1 MQVNKTGNQCKKA
14 RLKKFAHTNGFPIQ
28 CCLFLLRMSLVF
40 DWTICFFIQI
50 ILDGLSCYLIFLYM
64 IKTIQCC
71 FVSVSESEMQ
81 KTVGTLQ
88 ASLTRIR
95 NELKHHDNPKSPDDK
110 FGEIMSVSFSNFISK
125 CYCLFDSTFPIQ
137 ISP

>member
-1 MQVNKTGNQCKKA
+1 M
-14 RLKKFAHTNGFPIQ
+14 
-28 CCLFLLRMSLVF
+28 LFIFTKSEVWNLFR
-40 DWTICFFIQI
+40 TICFCIQMFWD
-50 ILDGLSCYLIFLYM
+50 DGCLVILSCM
-64 IKTIQCC
+64 IEAIECC